1 MRRTL
6 VILALAFSLHAAI
19 AQAEHI
25 RQPGL
30 PQSTA
35 TIDHGHDL
43 LELALRASGISG
55 QAQLERH
62 RARFERSV
70 GRLQQQARHSRSPR
84 DQAAGILHVLHS
96 EHLTGTFDPRCGSL
110 VETLDQ
116 GRFNCVTAS
125 LLYVALA
132 ERIGLSTTVLH
143 ASGHVRVRVNA
154 ENPFELEP
162 TAADW
167 FRRSD
172 ARLLAWQSPPR
183 ELSSVALVGKLHY
196 NQAVQALER
205 HDFAGAIKALERSL
219 LCDPA
224 DADARHNLLAALNN
238 GAIAACDAKRFSDA
252 RQLLK
257 RARNID
263 PTYQTLAANELH
275 LLGKWTVACCERH
288 DFEQALALVDEVA
301 RKYPQSPLAQQ
312 GPATLYRLW
321 GESLLARGERHAA
334 LARIESG
341 LLFRPDDTGLLQM
354 KAQLTRE

>member
-6 VILALAFSLHAAI
+6 VILALAIVLRSAI

-25 RQPGL
+25 RQPAL
-30 PQSTA
+30 PQSSA
-35 TIDHGHDL
+35 TIDPGHDL
-43 LELALRASGISG
+43 LELALRASGLSG
-55 QAQLERH
+55 QAQLEGH
-62 RARFERSV
+62 RSNFERSV
-70 GRLQQQARHSRSPR
+70 ARLQQQTRNSRSPR
-84 DQAAGILHVLHS
+84 DRAADVLHVLHA
-96 EHLTGTFDPRCGSL
+96 EYLTGTFDPRCGSL
-110 VETLDQ
+110 VETLDH

-132 ERIGLSTTVLH
+132 ERVGLSTTVLH

-154 ENPFELEP
+154 DNPFELEP

-167 FRRSD
+167 FRHSD

-196 NQAVQALER
+196 NQAVQALEQ
-205 HDFAGAIKALERSL
+205 HDFAGAIVALERSL

-238 GAIAACDAKRFSDA
+238 GAIAACDAKRFSHA
-252 RQLLK
+252 RQLLE
-257 RARNID
+257 RAREID
-263 PTYQTLAANELH
+263 PAYPTLAANELH

-288 DFEQALALVDEVA
+288 DFEQALELVNEVA
-301 RKYPQSPLAQQ
+301 RKYPQSALAEQ
-312 GPATLYRLW
+312 GQATLYRLW

-341 LLFRPDDTGLLQM
+341 LLFRPDDAGLLQM
-354 KAQLTRE
+354 EAQLTRE